1 MDKIY
6 DISNYDYELDEKL
19 IAQKPLQ
26 KRDESKLLVLNKKTG
41 EIIHDR
47 FFNLINYIN
56 SGDCLVINNTKVLP
70 ARLFGE
76 KKMTGA
82 KIEILLDNFL
92 DENIAEVMMKNS
104 RRIKEGDIILFPG
117 KLSAEVLNKKGKM
130 VDLKFNFKKQKIIE
144 IFKKYGF
151 MPLPPYIKENKFDEI
166 HKKTYQTVFSKKEGA
181 KAAPTAG
188 FHFTQGLL
196 NKLKKNDVKIAQIT
210 LHTGI
215 GTFEPILTKDI
226 REHKMHS
233 EYFEI
238 NKKAADI
245 INATIQKNK
254 EVIAVGTTSLRTLES
269 CAENEKVN
277 EKKGE
282 TSLYIYPGYK
292 FKIVNKL
299 ITNFHLPKTTL
310 FILVCAFA
318 GIENIKKAYNEAI
331 KNNYRFYSY
340 GDAMLII

>member
-238 NKKAADI
+238 NKKAADM

-269 CAENEKVN
+269 CAENGKVK

>member
-6 DISNYDYELDEKL
+6 DILNYDYEFNEKL

-226 REHKMHS
+226 REHKMHL

-238 NKKAADI
+238 NKKAADM
-245 INATIQKNK
+245 INETIQKNK

-269 CAENEKVN
+269 CAENGKVN

>member
-6 DISNYDYELDEKL
+6 DILNYDYEFSEKL

-104 RRIKEGDIILFPG
+104 RRIKEGDIILFPS

-245 INATIQKNK
+245 INETIQKNK

-269 CAENEKVN
+269 CAENGKVN

-340 GDAMLII
+340 GDAMLIL

>member
-196 NKLKKNDVKIAQIT
+196 NKLKKKDVKIAQIT

-269 CAENEKVN
+269 CAENGKVN

>member
-6 DISNYDYELDEKL
+6 DILNYDYEFNEKL

-196 NKLKKNDVKIAQIT
+196 NKLKKKDVKIAQIT

-238 NKKAADI
+238 NKKAADM

-269 CAENEKVN
+269 CAENGKVN

>member
-6 DISNYDYELDEKL
+6 DILNYDYEFNEKL

-151 MPLPPYIKENKFDEI
+151 MPLPPYIKENKFNEI

-245 INATIQKNK
+245 INETIQKNK

-269 CAENEKVN
+269 CAENGKVN

>member
-6 DISNYDYELDEKL
+6 DILNYDYEFSEKL

-104 RRIKEGDIILFPG
+104 RRIKEGDIILFPS

-245 INATIQKNK
+245 INETIQKNK

-269 CAENEKVN
+269 CAENGKVN

>member
-6 DISNYDYELDEKL
+6 DILNYDYEFNEKL

-166 HKKTYQTVFSKKEGA
+166 HKKTYQTIFSKKEGA

-238 NKKAADI
+238 NKKAADM
-245 INATIQKNK
+245 INETIQKNK

-269 CAENEKVN
+269 CAENGKVN

>member
-6 DISNYDYELDEKL
+6 DISNYDYEFDEKL

-26 KRDESKLLVLNKKTG
+26 KRDNSKLLVLNKKTG
-41 EIIHDR
+41 EIIHDK
-47 FFNLINYIN
+47 FYNLMNYIN
-56 SGDCLVINNTKVLP
+56 PGDCLVINNTKVLP

-76 KKMTGA
+76 KKLTSA
-82 KIEILLDNFL
+82 KIEILLNNFL
-92 DENIAEVMMKNS
+92 DENTAEVMMKNS
-104 RRIKEGDIILFPG
+104 RRLKNGDIILFPG
-117 KLSAEVLNKKGKM
+117 GLSAEVLNKKGKL
-130 VDLKFNFKKQKIIE
+130 VDLKFNYKKVKIIE
-144 IFKKYGF
+144 IFKKYGC
-151 MPLPPYIKENKFDEI
+151 MPLPPYIKQNKFDEF
-166 HKKTYQTVFSKKEGA
+166 HKKTYQTIYSKKEGA

-188 FHFTQGLL
+188 FHFTKDLL
-196 NKLKKNDVKIAQIT
+196 NKLKKNRIKIAQIT

-215 GTFEPILTKDI
+215 GTFEPVLVKDI

-245 INATIQKNK
+245 INDAIQKNK
-254 EVIAVGTTSLRTLES
+254 DVIAVGTTSLRTMES
-269 CAENEKVN
+269 SFENGKVIA
-277 EKKGE
+277 KKAE
-282 TSLYIYPGYK
+282 TSLYVYPGYK
-292 FKIVNKL
+292 FKVVNKL

-318 GIENIKKAYNEAI
+318 GIENIKKAYKEAI

>member
-6 DISNYDYELDEKL
+6 DILNYDYEFNEKL

-151 MPLPPYIKENKFDEI
+151 MPLPPYIKENKFNEI

-245 INATIQKNK
+245 INETIQKNK

-269 CAENEKVN
+269 CAENGKVN
-277 EKKGE
+277 EKKGK